1 MKHFTDISEIEKSEI
16 ENILIDAIELKKSN
30 IKTNNYLKGKN
41 LILLF
46 EKTSTRT
53 RLSFDIA
60 IKQLD
65 GISTILNSNDIHLA
79 SGKETIE
86 DTIKT
91 FGLYSDGIIMRVNN
105 HETILKS
112 VNISEIP
119 VINALSNVS
128 HPCQCMAGMMTLIE
142 EKGSLHGLN
151 IVWMGPITNVAHSW
165 IEAYLKDLGF
175 NFTIFCPS
183 EWTKKYLNKLK
194 EYEISLNINEIVKST
209 IDEKTLSKADVIMTD
224 TWQSMGDQNKSNE
237 LSILNEFK
245 VTNSIMNSAKKESIF
260 MHCLP
265 ANRNQEVE
273 KEVIDGSQSR
283 VWQEAS
289 NRLHVQKQILKNYI

>member
-16 ENILIDAIELKKSN
+16 ENILVDAIELKKSN

-112 VNISEIP
+112 ANISEIP

-151 IVWMGPITNVAHSW
+151 IVWMVPITNVTHSW

-224 TWQSMGDQNKSNE
+224 TWQSMGDQYKSNE